1 MLPTT
6 GEFDAPIIYP
16 KQIAIAPRPM
26 YNHPNEA
33 IWECGLDIVGSFQ
46 NLRSIVCWNT
56 KLQQD
61 DEVQDI
67 AQKKRVL
74 KILPPQNPKEPGA
87 YTRFFLDDPYSPNKI
102 EVIVLKLYLKERL
115 QLEFKPR
122 DLSLPV

>member
-1 MLPTT
+1 MRLRQSKNARKFYVEYKYVLT
-6 GEFDAPIIYP
+6 GSF
-16 KQIAIAPRPM
+16 
-26 YNHPNEA
+26 NH
-33 IWECGLDIVGSFQ
+33 SFQ

-67 AQKKRVL
+67 TQMKRML
-74 KILPPQNPKEPGA
+74 KIQPPQNPKEAGA

-102 EVIVLKLYLKERL
+102 EVVVLKLYLKERL
-115 QLEFKPR
+115 QLEFKLR